1 MRLSFFIRSHFDFM
15 KQKIFLSGVFLTAT
29 LPLYAA
35 QTTPVPDIAPVAQ
48 GQHVVINVPQQ
59 RLFFY
64 QDGKLKK
71 VYPVGVG
78 KAMTQTNLGAHKI
91 GAKAFNPTWHI
102 PLSIQRER
110 GDGVKT
116 VPPGPKNPLGP
127 VFVRLGNPKLGLGI
141 HGTSNPRSVP
151 GVVSHGCV
159 RMKSPDALEFAK
171 AIHTGADAFVSYE
184 LAALNEDGAGNL
196 WLAAFKDPYNKKN
209 LRTTKLKE
217 AIAAWGEANNQTIA
231 VATIDKIVRA
241 RSGQPVCLTCGGG
254 KAKIQGDFKSIAWN
268 SGSHELTLPVG
279 GMSVRP
285 DVQDEILPEGTVIAV
300 DAAAELDKFQGSSVF
315 DDTDAVELKPTAPR
329 TQQIATS
336 LKTPVQAAED
346 AEEVSLKPINALF

>member
-1 MRLSFFIRSHFDFM
+1 MKKIILGFSLASFSF
-15 KQKIFLSGVFLTAT
+15 AT
-29 LPLYAA
+29 YAA
-35 QTTPVPDIAPVAQ
+35 QSIPIPDIAPVAQ
-48 GQHVVINVPQQ
+48 GQQVVINIPQQ
-59 RLFFY
+59 RLFLY

-78 KAMTQTNLGAHKI
+78 KAMSQTNLGAHKI

-102 PLSIQRER
+102 PKSIQRER

-116 VPPGPKNPLGP
+116 VPPGPRNPLGP

-141 HGTSNPRSVP
+141 HGTSNPKSVP

-171 AIHTGADAFVSYE
+171 TIHTGAEAFVSYE
-184 LAALNEDGAGNL
+184 LAALNEDSAGNL

-209 LRTTKLKE
+209 LRTNKLKQ
-217 AIAAWGEANNQTIA
+217 AIIAWADVHNREISAAS
-231 VATIDKIVRA
+231 IDKIVRA
-241 RSGQPVCLTCGGG
+241 RSGQPVCLTCGKG

-268 SGSHELTLPVG
+268 SGSHELTMPVG

-285 DVQDEILPEGTVIAV
+285 DVQDEILPEGTEIEV

-315 DDTDAVELKPTAPR
+315 DDAVNVASNQNQALFATASNPPAATITQERIENETPLK
-329 TQQIATS
+329 S
-336 LKTPVQAAED
+336 
-346 AEEVSLKPINALF
+346 INALF